1 MKFFKSKISIFII
14 GLIFVFIICIIGTI
28 MRNINSNTPQI
39 VGTKEKLEDIYNNPG
54 EYLLYNILYTFCF
67 PFNRDGLYKY
77 PGYLEFEE
85 SSDGMQPMLTYYSLK
100 KAEANNSSIDHTPSV
115 FVDEPE
121 RKKYDGKYIYDFS
134 DNYIN
139 IYEADGLI
147 PGDLISSITIDNG
160 YTPKELLLYKDKL
173 VVNLNEIKTSLM
185 PSFSHQKEE
194 VVGTKII
201 IYDLT
206 DRYNPIEEKNIE
218 TDSEKAY
225 LKIIDGKLYYV
236 FCDKINE
243 LSNDMLAL
251 QYTEDGIK
259 KEIDLNNTY
268 YFKNDTS
275 RFFTAIAWL
284 DLEEKASNFN
294 IKSYLIYTSNVYF
307 TDYNIYLQYVIS
319 KPKNYIYASIKNRIS
334 KLFSLEGV
342 NGNYHSYSY
351 DTESETYA
359 VKLVIDRQ
367 GNVQYVDNKKYDVE
381 FTENIKSYRKI
392 SIFKEVQ
399 NDKGN

>member
-100 KAEANNSSIDHTPSV
+100 KAEANNSSIDHAPSV

-218 TDSEKAY
+218 TESEDVS
-225 LKIIDGKLYYV
+225 LKIIDGKLYYI
-236 FCDKINE
+236 FCDRVKK
-243 LSNDMLAL
+243 LSNDMPAL
-251 QYTEDGIK
+251 QYTEDGLE
-259 KEIDLNNTY
+259 KEVDLNNTY
-268 YFKNDTS
+268 YFENNIS
-275 RFFTAIAWL
+275 RYFTAIATLNL
-284 DLEEKASNFN
+284 DEKASDFN
-294 IKSYLIYTSNVYF
+294 IKSYLICASDVYF
-307 TDYNIYLQYVIS
+307 TDYNIYLLHRINEPQNSV
-319 KPKNYIYASIKNRIS
+319 YASIKNNIS
-334 KLFSLEGV
+334 KLFSLEGI
-342 NGNYHSYSY
+342 NGDYNSDSY
-351 DTESETYA
+351 DSESETYA
-359 VKLVIDRQ
+359 IELVIDSQ
-367 GNVQYVDNKKYDVE
+367 GNVQYVDNEKYDGE
-381 FTENIKSYRKI
+381 FTENIKSYRKNY
-392 SIFKEVQ
+392 IFKEVQ
-399 NDKGN
+399 NDKGY